1 MAPSPLS
8 MGVSRNS
15 STRGKRRH
23 FAYIFQVADD
33 AVQMDVHK
41 ALYPFY
47 TKRHCSIYG
56 NIHKN
61 ALRWHHIASYIV
73 ISYKAD
79 YLQIF
84 QAGTSLQR
92 SKLPSSLTKPQLCL
106 YFTQQDL
113 PASLRNKNCKRLRFR
128 PKQLNTLSI
137 NPCLSI
143 LPF

>member
-1 MAPSPLS
+1 MAI
-8 MGVSRNS
+8 
-15 STRGKRRH
+15 
-23 FAYIFQVADD
+23 FA
-33 AVQMDVHK
+33 
-41 ALYPFY
+41 
-47 TKRHCSIYG
+47 
-56 NIHKN
+56 KN